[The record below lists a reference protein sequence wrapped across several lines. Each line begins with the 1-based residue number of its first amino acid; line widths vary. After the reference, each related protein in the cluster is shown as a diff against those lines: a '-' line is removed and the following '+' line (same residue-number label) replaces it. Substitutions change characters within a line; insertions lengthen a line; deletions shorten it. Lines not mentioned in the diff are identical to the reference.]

1 MLVSFF
7 GPQGKTLSLLAIS
20 PFFEASTIRLFNVI
34 FSEQQTCHRFC
45 LAAIQVNSRAEI
57 DFNEMLCSF
66 HVRVG
71 RTARPSV
78 PGNPQSLVID

>member
-1 MLVSFF
+1 
-7 GPQGKTLSLLAIS
+7 
-20 PFFEASTIRLFNVI
+20 
-34 FSEQQTCHRFC
+34 

>member
-7 GPQGKTLSLLAIS
+7 GPQGKTLSLLAIR
-20 PFFEASTIRLFNVI
+20 PFFEASTIRLFKVI

-57 DFNEMLCSF
+57 DFNEMVAAFMSGWAEL
-66 HVRVG
+66 RVH
-71 RTARPSV
+71 RFPATL
-78 PGNPQSLVID
+78 NL